1 MTADQLFLAIGEID
15 NALVAAATC
24 PPRRHRVL
32 YGWML
37 AAAAALVIG
46 VVGYGTVLRAVQ
58 DKPPVQPPT
67 PIVAVTTTTE
77 DTTQDTPSSVPPP
90 ETGTTFET
98 GESTTD
104 TSTVIPSGSSE
115 TSTTTAP
122 PVSSTTPPSST
133 TTTTTSTV
141 VPPVTS
147 YPTSTTTANPTGPS
161 YTCTTTV
168 SSTTVATT
176 TRVPPTNGISPDGRP
191 LLNSDGYVVTDRAY
205 GDTDFVYGFSFE
217 ELEVQSITSAPATLP
232 VYAVKDTPDG
242 RSLSAIVQSYARLM
256 GDTLNVG
263 VSTHHS
269 TRAAATGERFY
280 YNINRDANNYVQL
293 RLNDPLP
300 LTTPDN
306 WLSEVMAYCPELFQ
320 GMKQPTLYLC
330 NGSRGWN
337 KEYTTSPAT
346 AQETVTFLARV
357 YDVTNNPDGVA
368 NWLNGVTLQVEDGKL
383 VAFLVMSDER
393 YYKVGDYPI
402 LSIEEATALAHRQC
416 ETLKDYPHYEII
428 NENYTIL
435 STEIVYMPHS
445 GSHLRVPLYRFLVT
459 ADQTDYMN
467 ELRAETGLTPY
478 YAVYVTAVPPS
489 YWTDES
495 RDRFITQE

>member
-37 AAAAALVIG
+37 AAAAAVVIG

-133 TTTTTSTV
+133 TSIMTPPTTGD
-141 VPPVTS
+141 
-147 YPTSTTTANPTGPS
+147 PTSTTTAARPTGPGYS
-161 YTCTTTV
+161 CTTTV
-168 SSTTVATT
+168 SSTTVGTT
-176 TRVPPTNGISPDGRP
+176 TLIPPTKGTALDGRP
-191 LLNSDGYVVTDRAY
+191 LLNSDGLVETDRAY
-205 GDTDFVYGFSFE
+205 GYVDYVYGFSFE
-217 ELEVQSITSAPATLP
+217 ELEVQSTIAAPVTLP
-232 VYAVKDTPDG
+232 VYTVRDTQNG
-242 RSLSAIVQSYARLM
+242 RPLDAIVQSYAALV

-263 VSTHHS
+263 VSTYHS

-280 YNINRDANNYVQL
+280 YSINRDATNYVQM

-300 LTTPDN
+300 LTTPDK
-306 WLSEVMAYCPELFQ
+306 WLDEAMAYCPQLFQ
-320 GMKQPTLYLC
+320 HMKQPTLYLY
-330 NGSRGWN
+330 NGGRWWN
-337 KEYTTSPAT
+337 KESTTSPAT
-346 AQETVTFLARV
+346 AQKTVTFRARV
-357 YDVTNNPDGVA
+357 YDAANDPDGVA
-368 NWLNGVTLQVEDGKL
+368 NWLNGITLQVEDGKL
-383 VAFLVMSDER
+383 VAFLVMSEER
-393 YYKVGDYPI
+393 YHKVGDYPI
-402 LSIEEATALAHRQC
+402 LSVEEATALAHKQC
-416 ETLKDYPHYEII
+416 ETLKDYPYYEII
-428 NENYTIL
+428 NDNYTIL

>member
-15 NALVAAATC
+15 NALVAAATR

-37 AAAAALVIG
+37 AAAAAVVIG

-77 DTTQDTPSSVPPP
+77 DTTQDTPSSVPSP
-90 ETGTTFET
+90 ET

-133 TTTTTSTV
+133 TSIMTPPTTGD
-141 VPPVTS
+141 
-147 YPTSTTTANPTGPS
+147 PTSTTTTVYPTGPGYS
-161 YTCTTTV
+161 GTTTV
-168 SSTTVATT
+168 SSTTPDTT
-176 TRVPPTNGISPDGRP
+176 PTVPPTKGTAPDGRP
-191 LLNSDGYVVTDRAY
+191 LLNSDCLVETDRAY
-205 GDTDFVYGFSFE
+205 GYVDYVYGFSFE
-217 ELEVQSITSAPATLP
+217 ELEVQSITAAPVTLP
-232 VYAVKDTPDG
+232 VYTVGDDPHDD
-242 RSLSAIVQSYARLM
+242 RSLFTILREYAALVGDPLAAIM
-256 GDTLNVG
+256 DEGP
-263 VSTHHS
+263 
-269 TRAAATGERFY
+269 TRASATGERFY
-280 YNINRDANNYVQL
+280 YSINRDATNFVRM

-300 LTTPDN
+300 LTAPDK
-306 WLSEVMAYCPELFQ
+306 WLDEAMAYCPALFRH
-320 GMKQPTLYLC
+320 MKQPTLYLY
-330 NGSRGWN
+330 NGGRWWN
-337 KEYTTSPAT
+337 KETTTSPAV
-346 AQETVTFLARV
+346 AQKAVTFRARV
-357 YDVTNNPDGVA
+357 YDAANDPDGVA

-383 VAFLVMSDER
+383 VAFLVMSEER
-393 YYKVGDYPI
+393 YHKVGNYPI

-416 ETLKDYPHYEII
+416 ETLKDYPYYEII

-467 ELRAETGLTPY
+467 ELRAETGLIPY

-495 RDRFITQE
+495 RDRFITQD